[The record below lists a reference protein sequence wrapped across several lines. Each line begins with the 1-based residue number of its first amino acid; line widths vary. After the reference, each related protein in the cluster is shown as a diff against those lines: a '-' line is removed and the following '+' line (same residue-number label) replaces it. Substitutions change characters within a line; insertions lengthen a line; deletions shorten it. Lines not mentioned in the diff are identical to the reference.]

1 MTASRSG
8 VVALVGRPNV
18 GKSTLFNRLSRSRD
32 ALVLDR
38 PGLTRDR
45 QYGRALGITEADVTL
60 IDTGGLHDNLTIS
73 TAIDEQVMLAIEEAD
88 VVVFI
93 VSARESLTPL
103 DLEIAEELRKSDTK
117 ILLVVNKIDGIPAG
131 TEFGISE
138 FSQLGFNPV
147 LPISSTHGQGMRQFV
162 ETLVAQLPVQ
172 VPPQDEIGTDGIS
185 VAVIGRPNVGKSS
198 LVNALADDNRCLVF
212 DEPGTTRDAVR
223 VRIEKDEQVF
233 DFVDTAG
240 IRRKGKTTDV
250 VEKFSI
256 VKALDALRRC
266 HVALLVI
273 DGTEGLVEQDLHLID
288 YAIDAG
294 TAVILVANKW
304 DKLESRAR
312 LKCQDQ
318 IRRKLRF
325 ADWISVKYVSA
336 LKKTGIASLFDLVSA
351 LYERG
356 AFDISTH
363 TLNEILKRIT
373 FAHPPPTTN
382 RRIIRLR
389 YAHKVASRPP
399 TILIHGNQT
408 DRLPASYVRYLEN
421 EFRNILDLAGWP
433 VVVNF
438 KNSVNPFTDRK
449 NELTPRQQKHR
460 ARLIRHR
467 KRRKT
472 G

>member
-1 MTASRSG
+1 MTAPRSG

-18 GKSTLFNRLSRSRD
+18 GKSTLFNRLCRNRD

-45 QYGRALGITEADVTL
+45 QYGRARGIADADVSL
-60 IDTGGLHDNLTIS
+60 IDTGGLHDSLTIS
-73 TAIDEQVMLAIEEAD
+73 TAIDDQVMLAVDEAD
-88 VVVFI
+88 LVVFL
-93 VSARESLTPL
+93 VNARENLTTV
-103 DLEIAEELRKSDTK
+103 DFEIADELRRSDTK
-117 ILLVVNKIDGIPAG
+117 VLLAVNKIDGTSAG
-131 TEFGISE
+131 SEFGVSE

-147 LPISSTHGQGMRQFV
+147 LPISSTHGHGVDQLIDTV
-162 ETLVAQLPVQ
+162 VAQLPIQDSVQ
-172 VPPQDEIGTDGIS
+172 AETAPNSIS

-223 VRIEKDEQVF
+223 VRIEKDERVF

-256 VKALDALRRC
+256 VKALDALRMC
-266 HVALLVI
+266 HTALLVI
-273 DGTEGLVEQDLHLID
+273 DASEGLVEQDLHLID

-294 TAVILVANKW
+294 SAVTLVANKW
-304 DKLESRAR
+304 DKLDSPAR

-318 IRRKLRF
+318 IRRRLRF
-325 ADWISVKYVSA
+325 ADWIAVKYVSA
-336 LKKTGIASLFDLVSA
+336 LKKTGIVSLFDLVSV

-356 AFDISTH
+356 AFEISTH
-363 TLNEILKRIT
+363 ELNEVLKQIT
-373 FAHPPPTTN
+373 TTNPPPVAQ
-382 RRIIRLR
+382 RRLIRLR
-389 YAHKVASRPP
+389 YAHRVASRPP

-421 EFRNILDLAGWP
+421 EFRRILDLAGWP

-438 KNSVNPFTDRK
+438 KKSTNPFSGLK
-449 NELTPRQQKHR
+449 NELTSRQRKRR
-460 ARLIRHR
+460 ARLVRHR
-467 KRRKT
+467 KRR
-472 G
+472 

>member
-1 MTASRSG
+1 MTAPRSG

-18 GKSTLFNRLSRSRD
+18 GKSTLFNRLCRNRD

-45 QYGRALGITEADVTL
+45 QYGRARGIADADVSL
-60 IDTGGLHDNLTIS
+60 IDTGGLHDSLTIS
-73 TAIDEQVMLAIEEAD
+73 TAIDDQVMLAVDEAD
-88 VVVFI
+88 LVVFL
-93 VSARESLTPL
+93 VNARENLTTV
-103 DLEIAEELRKSDTK
+103 DFEIADELRRSDTK
-117 ILLVVNKIDGIPAG
+117 VLLAVNKIDGTSAG
-131 TEFGISE
+131 SEFGVSE

-147 LPISSTHGQGMRQFV
+147 LPISSTHGHGVDQLIDTV
-162 ETLVAQLPVQ
+162 VAQLPIQDSVQ
-172 VPPQDEIGTDGIS
+172 AETAPNSIS

-223 VRIEKDEQVF
+223 VRIEKDERVF

-256 VKALDALRRC
+256 VKALDALRMC
-266 HVALLVI
+266 HTALLVI
-273 DGTEGLVEQDLHLID
+273 DASEGLVEQDLHLID

-294 TAVILVANKW
+294 SAVTLVANKW
-304 DKLESRAR
+304 DKLDSPAR

-318 IRRKLRF
+318 IRRRLRF
-325 ADWISVKYVSA
+325 ADWIAVKYVSA
-336 LKKTGIASLFDLVSA
+336 LKKTGIVSLFDLVSV

-356 AFDISTH
+356 AFEISTH
-363 TLNEILKRIT
+363 ELNEVLKQIT
-373 FAHPPPTTN
+373 TTNPPPVAQ
-382 RRIIRLR
+382 RRLIRLR
-389 YAHKVASRPP
+389 YAHRVASRPP

-421 EFRNILDLAGWP
+421 EFRRILDLAGWP

-438 KNSVNPFTDRK
+438 KKSTNPFSGRK
-449 NELTPRQQKHR
+449 NELTSRQRKRR
-460 ARLIRHR
+460 ARLVRHR
-467 KRRKT
+467 KRR
-472 G
+472 